1 MREEA
6 WPASSGRGKLAA
18 MELFV
23 TLGAQRY
30 RIQRPWGAVPDGA
43 GRVSDVAVDAEGR
56 IFVLLRAD
64 AYVDP
69 AAATVIVLD
78 AQGKRLDAW
87 GEAVADGHMFAVA
100 PDGSVH
106 VVDRDAHEIIRFDV
120 EGERLGSLGTRH
132 APGAPFNSPCDI
144 CFAPDGTIFVGDGY
158 AASRIHRFKPDGTP
172 DGGWGEPGRGPGQF
186 CTPHAVWMNH
196 HGELAVADRDNSRV
210 QIFTASGAF
219 LREITDL
226 HKPMDIVA
234 DAEGNWWVTDQVPRL
249 SVFSRQGALLGRA
262 RAVLNG
268 AHGLALHPDGSV
280 LLAEMNPSRL
290 TRLQPV

>member
-1 MREEA
+1 
-6 WPASSGRGKLAA
+6 

-30 RIQRPWGAVPDGA
+30 RIQRPWGALPEGP
-43 GRVSDVAVDAEGR
+43 GRVSDVATDAEGN

-64 AYVDP
+64 SYVDP
-69 AAATVIVLD
+69 AVATVIVLD
-78 AQGKRLDAW
+78 AHGKRLDAW
-87 GEAVADGHMFAVA
+87 GESVADGHMLATA
-100 PDGSVH
+100 PDGTVH
-106 VVDRDAHEIIRFDV
+106 VVDRDAHEIIQFDI
-120 EGERLGSLGTRH
+120 EGYRLGALGLRH

-144 CFAPDGTIFVGDGY
+144 CFAPDGTAFVGDGY

-186 CTPHAVWMNH
+186 CTPHAVWVNGA
-196 HGELAVADRDNSRV
+196 GELAVADRDNSRV
-210 QIFTASGAF
+210 QIFTQSGEF
-219 LREITDL
+219 LREITDVF
-226 HKPMDIVA
+226 KPMDIVS
-234 DAEGNWWVTDQVPRL
+234 DAAGNWWVTDQVPRL
-249 SVFSRQGALLGRA
+249 SIFSREGTLLGRG

-290 TRLQPV
+290 TRLSPV